1 MNQKRI
7 LFIGAHPDDADI
19 LCGGTA
25 IKLSKAGHLVKFVSV
40 TNGDTGHHILSRKET
55 ARVRAEEAQR
65 AAKAFGVCEYQILEH
80 DCGIEPTLE
89 LRKEIIRIIRSFA
102 PDVVISH
109 RLCDYHPDHRATAQ
123 AVQDSAFVC
132 MVPHFCED
140 SPVPEKSP
148 IFAFSYDKFL
158 EPRPHR
164 ADAAIEVDSVKEEK
178 ITALSNHVSQMF
190 EWLPWIDGDKS
201 FDASKLT
208 EQEKRDC
215 VEKRCMARQ
224 KKAAD
229 DNRERLVAA
238 YGKEKGEAVVYAE
251 TFEMSPYS
259 RTVSL
264 EEFQKLLEP

>member
-25 IKLSKAGHLVKFVSV
+25 IKLSRAGHAVKFVSL

-55 ARVRAEEAQR
+55 AERRYNEAQT
-65 AAKAFGVCEYQILEH
+65 AAKAFGVCEYQILDH

-89 LRKEIIRIIRSFA
+89 LRKEVIRIIRKFA
-102 PDVVISH
+102 PDVVITH

-132 MVPHFCED
+132 MVPHFCD
-140 SPVPEKSP
+140 DVPIPEKSP
-148 IFAFSYDKFL
+148 VFAFSYDRFL

-164 ADAAIEVDSVKEEK
+164 ADAMVEIDSVKEEK

-190 EWLPWIDGDKS
+190 EWLPWSAGNKT
-201 FDASKLT
+201 FDASKLD
-208 EQEKRDC
+208 ERGKRDHI
-215 VEKRCMARQ
+215 EKLCLTRFKNATD
-224 KKAAD
+224 A
-229 DNRERLVAA
+229 NRERLCEI
-238 YGKEKGEAVVYAE
+238 YGKEKAEKIVYAE

-259 RTVSL
+259 RTVPL
-264 EEFQKLLEP
+264 EEFQALLDS